1 MTVKYGEMED
11 LVTPVIS
18 IDQYKPK
25 IGEAN
30 ETVVVAF
37 EVMAEQPAK
46 DLSNLIETDVVES
59 LDVDISQGPNNDGKY
74 NVFVEFER
82 NNKLYEN
89 ILAIMK
95 VVNNVTG
102 INEWKFSFYKGTD
115 SLELNED
122 NLRNSV
128 VDNPEQYMLKYSA
141 VEDTNESINRIKQLA
156 GLVKYV

>member
-1 MTVKYGEMED
+1 MTVKYGEMEN
-11 LVTPVIS
+11 LVTPVVS

-37 EVMAEQPAK
+37 EVAHEQPAK
-46 DLSNLIETDVVES
+46 DLSNLIETDVIES
-59 LDVDISQGPNNDGKY
+59 LDVDISQGPNNNGKY
-74 NVFVEFER
+74 FVFVEFER
-82 NNKLYEN
+82 NDKLHEN
-89 ILAIMK
+89 ILGIMK

-102 INEWKFSFYKGTD
+102 INEWKFNFYKGTD

-128 VDNPEQYMLKYSA
+128 IDNSEQYVLKYST
-141 VEDTNESINRIKQLA
+141 VEDTNESINRLKLLA
-156 GLVKYV
+156 GVKK